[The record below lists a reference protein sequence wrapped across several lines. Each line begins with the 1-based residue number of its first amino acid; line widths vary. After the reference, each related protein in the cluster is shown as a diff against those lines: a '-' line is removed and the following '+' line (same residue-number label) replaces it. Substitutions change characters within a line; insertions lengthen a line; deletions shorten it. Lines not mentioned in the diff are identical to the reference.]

1 MIAFDGKLKMT
12 LFLCFILT
20 SIIMLIIL
28 NESIFE
34 FVENFANW
42 VRETDKEGMIVYSAC
57 VAIGTILFFPV
68 FILTCG
74 AGFIYAKVYG
84 LAWGL
89 WYATAVITVGGF
101 VGAVGCLYI
110 GRY

>member
-1 MIAFDGKLKMT
+1 MM
-12 LFLCFILT
+12 
-20 SIIMLIIL
+20 
-28 NESIFE
+28 
-34 FVENFANW
+34 
-42 VRETDKEGMIVYSAC
+42 VYSAV

-89 WYATAVITVGGF
+89 WYATVVITAGGF
-101 VGAVGCLYI
+101 VGAICCLYI